1 MSSINRS
8 PITRTCTAW
17 SAVHVRTN
25 MNSIALDITML
36 DPHEKTIDL
45 RIDRLRKA
53 VAHADAISTDQAP
66 QILHA
71 NRTITVLTENRIFV
85 AAHAQSLIEQIVS
98 NTPLPMQDSALVQ
111 HVRPLTILIEQ
122 ANIATA
128 RLRKII
134 GAHQ

>member
-8 PITRTCTAW
+8 PISPTCTAW
-17 SAVHVRTN
+17 SAVHVGTD
-25 MNSIALDITML
+25 MNSIAPDITML

-53 VAHADAISTDQAP
+53 VAHADAISTDQAT

-122 ANIATA
+122 ANIAAA

>member
-8 PITRTCTAW
+8 PITCTCTAW

-25 MNSIALDITML
+25 MNSIAPDITML

-122 ANIATA
+122 ANIAAA